1 MSSPTSRPPIDPSDW
16 APRATRERPAMERPS
31 APAES
36 DPLRSPHAPNRTR
49 EHAGAQRSS
58 SAYDPPPPLPALAQ
72 TGATDATGVE
82 TPGGEASIK
91 DVDLE
96 RLEESLRWLQRQ
108 EAVMRLP
115 RVARLPLVAG
125 LTPPDTP
132 RYRRADAAIPRPKSL
147 EPEWMPPPPAAP
159 ERRYLRASL
168 GFLGASIAAG
178 AVGYYVARA
187 DWWPLANPSPAVH
200 LAATS
205 ASKTVASE
213 RGPTVARQDDPDAL
227 RASAI
232 AQLTKLPERSARAM
246 VPAGELETQI
256 AAESKAPPALDPDK
270 IKLLVQ
276 QGEQFAAAGD
286 LVSARVVLQRA
297 AQAGDASA
305 ALALGATYDPVMLAQ
320 IGAVGFPADIE
331 QARNWYQKAASL
343 GAAEATRRLQVL
355 ANR

>member
-1 MSSPTSRPPIDPSDW
+1 MTPEAVSASRSQTPSLQNNIGSLES
-16 APRATRERPAMERPS
+16 AGPRAS
-31 APAES
+31 
-36 DPLRSPHAPNRTR
+36 LK
-49 EHAGAQRSS
+49 Q
-58 SAYDPPPPLPALAQ
+58 PPPPRGKRMMQHRKIDGEKLYWQSFYPLPQ
-72 TGATDATGVE
+72 TGATDAAGAE
-82 TPGGEASIK
+82 RPGGEASIK

-213 RGPTVARQDDPDAL
+213 RGPPWRARMTPT
-227 RASAI
+227 RC
-232 AQLTKLPERSARAM
+232 
-246 VPAGELETQI
+246 
-256 AAESKAPPALDPDK
+256 
-270 IKLLVQ
+270 
-276 QGEQFAAAGD
+276 
-286 LVSARVVLQRA
+286 ARVR
-297 AQAGDASA
+297 S
-305 ALALGATYDPVMLAQ
+305 
-320 IGAVGFPADIE
+320 
-331 QARNWYQKAASL
+331 RS
-343 GAAEATRRLQVL
+343 
-355 ANR
+355 

>member
-1 MSSPTSRPPIDPSDW
+1 LTPEAVSASRSQTPSLQNNIGSLES
-16 APRATRERPAMERPS
+16 AGPRAS
-31 APAES
+31 
-36 DPLRSPHAPNRTR
+36 LK
-49 EHAGAQRSS
+49 Q
-58 SAYDPPPPLPALAQ
+58 PPPPRGKRMMQHRKIDGEKLYWQSFYPLPQ
-72 TGATDATGVE
+72 TGATDAAGAE
-82 TPGGEASIK
+82 RPGGEASIK

-213 RGPTVARQDDPDAL
+213 RGPTVAREDDPDAL

>member
-1 MSSPTSRPPIDPSDW
+1 MSSPSSTPPIDPSDW
-16 APRATRERPAMERPS
+16 APRATRERIAMERV
-31 APAES
+31 AAGAAR
-36 DPLRSPHAPNRTR
+36 DPLRA
-49 EHAGAQRSS
+49 EHPS
-58 SAYDPPPPLPALAQ
+58 D
-72 TGATDATGVE
+72 
-82 TPGGEASIK
+82 PGGAGEQPSAERRDEVRE

-213 RGPTVARQDDPDAL
+213 RGPPWRARMTPT
-227 RASAI
+227 RC
-232 AQLTKLPERSARAM
+232 
-246 VPAGELETQI
+246 
-256 AAESKAPPALDPDK
+256 
-270 IKLLVQ
+270 
-276 QGEQFAAAGD
+276 
-286 LVSARVVLQRA
+286 ARVR
-297 AQAGDASA
+297 S
-305 ALALGATYDPVMLAQ
+305 
-320 IGAVGFPADIE
+320 
-331 QARNWYQKAASL
+331 RS
-343 GAAEATRRLQVL
+343 
-355 ANR
+355 